1 MTSSPAL
8 AVRIR
13 LASAC
18 ITVRPELRLHCD
30 VLGSN
35 RSPCRQHVFS
45 KATFQPAPRR
55 TFFGI
60 GEVLGILA
68 NPGETLRSLA
78 DSKRL
83 LEETRAEMLEQH
95 ERAQIPPKHT
105 FSPLPGFYHREK
117 EIKVVETCLSSVPNF
132 TVVFGGTSV
141 GKTALLRQVLTH
153 ERYHVLHFD
162 LRIAGFADLPS
173 LFFSLSCQ
181 MEQFFVDLA
190 SKLEGYDTF
199 ETEALAFKHT
209 RLDVER
215 RVEKTGARVKTSDI
229 AHLLELFQSSL
240 LKYWEFTPK
249 DPNDPETADESTQKP
264 IKEWEKA
271 KLEKAKKLLSQTDAE
286 IVTAKKQEEM
296 QKPKGLEES
305 RSVQEPDEETEPKC
319 ESSKTADSFEQLE
332 DGKEKS
338 WKPPTKKVPVFFL
351 DEAHKLPN
359 LIKDGEAMKCILDA
373 LLVLT
378 KQDRLCH
385 VLHATSDPFY
395 LYWLRDHMKVLAHC
409 TIITIGDPSKAE
421 AQQYFNENLVGTLKK
436 KLDQQP
442 VYDAR
447 QGKEGDLVLKH
458 EEKNGKES
466 GVAGGYTLDFEAV
479 YKTFG
484 GKLAHLQGFV
494 SDYLNSGGTLKPED
508 SSQFLQAYALLHYHL
523 VHAEQNIDQ
532 INENHQTLHP
542 TTNSQTDQQSGLEL
556 ANYATKTNQPRS
568 FTASDLL
575 YVMQSLTRLRES
587 EPVSQQDYPDFR
599 PPSSEPMNLTLPY
612 FELCRKIGVR
622 SVDAMIRHQIL
633 DLRWN
638 RSVSAEGESQTHERA
653 EMNPMI
659 LPTSPVMRC
668 AMKKVVDEYLE
679 TNSCLTND

>member
-1 MTSSPAL
+1 MPPSAFVNRISIASLYRSARFERHLEFTSPW
-8 AVRIR
+8 
-13 LASAC
+13 
-18 ITVRPELRLHCD
+18 TMKRPH
-30 VLGSN
+30 
-35 RSPCRQHVFS
+35 
-45 KATFQPAPRR
+45 QPASYR

-60 GEVLGILA
+60 GEVIGILA

-83 LEETRAEMLEQH
+83 LEETRAEMLEQQ

-117 EIKVVETCLSSVPNF
+117 EIKALETCLSSVPNF
-132 TVVFGGTSV
+132 TVIFGGTSV

-153 ERYHVLHFD
+153 ERYHVIHFD

-173 LFFSLSCQ
+173 LFFSLSAQ
-181 MEQFFVDLA
+181 MEQFFVNLA
-190 SKLEGYDTF
+190 SRLEGYDTF

-215 RVEKTGARVKTSDI
+215 KIEKTGAKVKTSDI

-240 LKYWEFTPK
+240 LKYWEFTPS
-249 DPNDPETADESTQKP
+249 DPNDLDTAKESSQKP
-264 IKEWEKA
+264 MKEWEKMKA
-271 KLEKAKKLLSQTDAE
+271 EKAKRLISETDVDVLAAE
-286 IVTAKKQEEM
+286 MDEE
-296 QKPKGLEES
+296 KSSPPKGLEEC
-305 RSVQEPDEETEPKC
+305 RTVQNTDEQV
-319 ESSKTADSFEQLE
+319 ESDSHSKNPSATVEQKMKEE
-332 DGKEKS
+332 DKEEEV

-385 VLHATSDPFY
+385 VIHVTSDPFY
-395 LYWLRDHMKVLAHC
+395 MYWLREMNVLAHC
-409 TIITIGDPSKAE
+409 TIITVGDPCKAE
-421 AQQYFNENLVGTLKK
+421 AQQYFNENLIGTLKK

-447 QGKEGDLVLKH
+447 GGKEGDLILKP
-458 EEKNGKES
+458 EETDTDAKKHPD
-466 GVAGGYTLDFEAV
+466 GYDLEFETV

-494 SDYLNSGGTLKPED
+494 GDYLNSGGTLRPEE

-523 VHAEQNIDQ
+523 VNSEQNHNPPHRNRQEIYPGNPVRHDTFGTSPGSSTGTDL
-532 INENHQTLHP
+532 HQP
-542 TTNSQTDQQSGLEL
+542 T
-556 ANYATKTNQPRS
+556 S
-568 FTASDLL
+568 FSASDLL
-575 YVMQSLTRLRES
+575 YVMQTLTKLIETEPES
-587 EPVSQQDYPDFR
+587 QTEYPDFR
-599 PPSSEPMNLTLPY
+599 PPQPAETGYRTMPY
-612 FELCRKIGVR
+612 FELCRKIGVNA
-622 SVDAMIRHQIL
+622 VDEMIRGRIL
-633 DLRWN
+633 DLRWTRCVN
-638 RSVSAEGESQTHERA
+638 PDVSDYPEERNA
-653 EMNPMI
+653 VMPAV

-668 AMKKVVDEYLE
+668 AMKKVLDEYLE
-679 TNSCLTND
+679 K